1 MDNNEEIMTTKTGV
15 ELAEDITNQ
24 FSSTLSPEDIAKL
37 GVQFINLYASFSL
50 MEKAVKDEESLERIA
65 YTKEMLR
72 MGIANALNGKCFE
85 INLDD
90 VKVSEVKKVEPK
102 VEDEGKTEDKDE
114 AEDDTSFD
122 DEELE
127 GYRESQNL
135 TRENARR
142 AVSLMS
148 DVEVSNLATQ
158 LVSIFLETSQMKNLA
173 KNALQAATYKFVNKL
188 VKLNIRIALNGRRLS
203 VLEPQNCRTLVV
215 LENQEDKK
223 GDKNNE

>member
-1 MDNNEEIMTTKTGV
+1 MDNNEETKTTKTGV

-24 FSSTLSPEDIAKL
+24 ITSSLSQEDIAKL
-37 GVQFINLYASFSL
+37 GVQFVNLYASFSI
-50 MEKAVKDEESLERIA
+50 MEKVAKDEESLDRIA
-65 YTKEMLR
+65 YTKEMLL
-72 MGIANALNGKCFE
+72 MGIANALDGKCFD
-85 INLDD
+85 INFDD
-90 VKVSEVKKVEPK
+90 VKVSGVNKVDTK
-102 VEDEGKTEDKDE
+102 VEDEDKKEDKDD
-114 AEDDTSFD
+114 ASSD

-127 GYRESQNL
+127 EYRESQNL

-158 LVSIFLETSQMKNLA
+158 LVSIFLETSQMKKLA
-173 KNALQAATYKFVNKL
+173 KNALHAATFKFVNKL

-215 LENQEDKK
+215 LEDKEDKR
-223 GDKNNE
+223 GDKNDD

>member
-1 MDNNEEIMTTKTGV
+1 MDNNEESKTMKTGV
-15 ELAEDITNQ
+15 EVAEDITNQ
-24 FSSTLSPEDIAKL
+24 ITSSLSQEDIAKL
-37 GVQFINLYASFSL
+37 GVQFVNLYASFSI
-50 MEKAVKDEESLERIA
+50 MEKVVKDEESLERIA
-65 YTKEMLR
+65 YTKEMLL
-72 MGIANALNGKCFE
+72 MGIGNALNGKCFE
-85 INLDD
+85 INFDD
-90 VKVSEVKKVEPK
+90 ADVSEVNEVEAK
-102 VEDEGKTEDKDE
+102 GKTEDKDE

-127 GYRESQNL
+127 SYRESQRL

-173 KNALQAATYKFVNKL
+173 KNALQAATFKFVNKL

-215 LENQEDKK
+215 LENQENKK

>member
-1 MDNNEEIMTTKTGV
+1 MDNNEEIKTTKTGV
-15 ELAEDITNQ
+15 ELADEITNQ

-85 INLDD
+85 INFDD

-114 AEDDTSFD
+114 AEHDTSFN

-127 GYRESQNL
+127 RYKESQRPV
-135 TRENARR
+135 REIARK
-142 AVSLMS
+142 AVSVMP

-158 LVSIFLETSQMKNLA
+158 LISLYIETSGMVNKT
-173 KNALQAATYKFVNKL
+173 KDPMHAATFKFINKL
-188 VKLNIRIALNGRRLS
+188 LGMNIDIAMNGQSLCILDLRS
-203 VLEPQNCRTLVV
+203 
-215 LENQEDKK
+215 KK